1 MLLRNHTF
9 LKLWLGNLFS
19 SLGNIFYE
27 VVIVWY
33 LVTISGSAFVAAG
46 IPLAVLAGSILGS
59 VLIAKRVDLLPTKKL
74 MIVTEGMRTFLLTA
88 LLIFQNFFINFV
100 LALYLLQFTLAVL
113 SVIYFIARSKTIPEV
128 VEKESLVSANGL
140 EGVSAGIVRIVAWG
154 LGGYFITH
162 FNLNISIYV
171 ALAVSI
177 ISFILVTNARWD
189 SVIEDKEDNSQ
200 SLKNGIDKIN
210 ANIVIKKIVYAE
222 ILFFFFMGFLWVAL
236 PFKINALGS
245 GILYGMQGMIFGLGY
260 LLTSLLLSSKAKLSK
275 VKSIYILG
283 FGFYM
288 VGNLFMPLAT
298 SSLVFLIGLF
308 LSGLATSFWSVGRST
323 LIHSNIETKEV
334 GKVFSVFELGT
345 SIAQIPGFIIG
356 GILVDNF
363 GFSLIMI
370 ISVILQFTC
379 LLWVQQIRIA
389 DKNN

>member
-46 IPLAVLAGSILGS
+46 IPLAVLAGSIIGS

-74 MIVTEGMRTFLLTA
+74 MIVTEGMRIFLLTA
-88 LLIFQNFFINFV
+88 LLIFQNFFIGFV
-100 LALYLLQFTLAVL
+100 WALYLLQFTFAVL

-177 ISFILVTNARWD
+177 ISVIFVMTTRWD
-189 SVIEDKEDNSQ
+189 FVIGDKEDNPQ
-200 SLKNGIDKIN
+200 SLKNGIAKIN
-210 ANIVIKKIVYAE
+210 ANIVIKKIVCAE
-222 ILFFFFMGFLWVAL
+222 TLFYFFMGFLWVAF
-236 PFKINALGS
+236 PFKINELGT
-245 GILYGMQGMIFGLGY
+245 GILYGAQGMVFGLGY
-260 LLTSLLLSSKAKLSK
+260 LLTSLLLSKKEKLSK
-275 VKSIYILG
+275 VKAIYIFG

-308 LSGLATSFWSVGRST
+308 ISGLATSFWSVGRST
-323 LIHSNIETKEV
+323 LIHSHIETKEV

-363 GFSLIMI
+363 GFNLIMI

-389 DKNN
+389 DENN